1 MSQITASLFDV
12 MSKASL
18 IILETKQFNHH
29 NTGTLQNVFVIV
41 HQLVNKEA
49 KLSRQQTHRVE
60 EVRNITHYLSSMAL
74 SSLGTN
80 ITALL

>member
-1 MSQITASLFDV
+1 M
-12 MSKASL
+12 
-18 IILETKQFNHH
+18 KQFNHH

-60 EVRNITHYLSSMAL
+60 EVRNITHYLSSMAI

-80 ITALL
+80 IIDCDVDMSQLSQSAASQ